1 MLPPIATLVEPVSC
15 YPAWHTTYKKY
26 GGRLLGV
33 VNSGCVK
40 DANGNVP
47 CNPADMARVAGQKL
61 GTDVSLE
68 AYTLARYLATEVGNG
83 TVEEKVAVAQAA
95 VNRAKYVEKLP
106 RGILD
111 LLLYRQRPGHP
122 NYGWYGPI
130 HGPGGVT
137 TAPYGRW
144 AATSKDPT
152 YGDIILAMALVD
164 GVFDGFNK
172 GADDQDGME
181 YTSAF
186 PDPARTVRE
195 RGAKRRY
202 WVGPLP
208 GVDHWRTFLWRSAPE
223 VAPDSELGR
232 YLIARGVAAVSDRSR
247 PKWTFLPVCG
257 TSRTRALMPAI
268 ATFLGVGLASFV
280 AIGVLGR
287 KGGLVEGPADDWWR
301 GKRERKERL
310 CYRTK
315 TAALQAFRDANHDT
329 IENWG
334 GLDVTASPA
343 EFDAINAKYGLKGR
357 KAVRSLARAL
367 WVTMPKDRP
376 FCLDRIDIAA
386 LNETS
391 PGQHGTGFRLPRVA
405 YDAQA
410 DREQESYYQAQ
421 RERDVENRMRRAI
434 DAAFDKA
441 LYKRGLKPVDDDAA
455 PF

>member
-1 MLPPIATLVEPVSC
+1 M
-15 YPAWHTTYKKY
+15 
-26 GGRLLGV
+26 
-33 VNSGCVK
+33 
-40 DANGNVP
+40 
-47 CNPADMARVAGQKL
+47 

-83 TVEEKVAVAQAA
+83 TVEEKIAVAQAA
-95 VNRAKYVEKLP
+95 VNRARYVEKLP

-130 HGPGGVT
+130 HGPAGVA

-152 YGDIILAMALVD
+152 YGDIILALALVD

-172 GADDQDGME
+172 GADDQDGLE
-181 YTSAF
+181 YRNAF
-186 PDPARTVRE
+186 ANPEWTVRD
-195 RGAKRRY
+195 RGSKRRY

-208 GVDHWRTFLWRSAPE
+208 GVDHWRTFLWRSLPE

-232 YLIARGVAAVSDRSR
+232 FLIERGVAAVRAREPATSTKWAVGNR
-247 PKWTFLPVCG
+247 PKWLTLPVCG
-257 TSRTRALMPAI
+257 GSRVRAMAPAI
-268 ATFLGVGLASFV
+268 GAFLFVGLGSFL
-280 AIGVLGR
+280 AIGILGR

-329 IENWG
+329 IETWG

-343 EFDAINAKYGLKGR
+343 EFDSINAKYGLKGR

-410 DREQESYYQAQ
+410 DREQERHYQAQ
-421 RERDVENRMRRAI
+421 RERDVENRMRRSI
-434 DAAFDKA
+434 DEAFDKA